1 MRSIF
6 TTFTLFISL
15 HVASLAQHELVGY
28 FHNWNSQDVAWVHP
42 QNIDARYTVIAVAFA
57 MPVSNT
63 DMTMTFTPEN
73 MSVQAFKQSIAQ
85 LKAQG
90 KKVLISIGGATA
102 YLDFPND
109 NAKQAF
115 ITSMNDIMDTYEF
128 DGIDIDIE
136 HGNCIIITGGTITN
150 PTNASQVRL
159 IDAIK
164 TIMNHHQSSK
174 GKKMMLTMAPET
186 AYVQG
191 GQSGFGS
198 IWGGYLPIIH
208 ALRDSL
214 DILQVQLYNSGT
226 MYGIDRNVYTQ
237 GTADFIVAM
246 TEAVIQGFA
255 TAGGQFNG
263 LPASKVAVGL
273 PSCTNAA
280 GGGYVDT
287 ATIMKA
293 MKYLRGKGSKPGSYT
308 MVSGNGYPNLKGM
321 MTWSINWDAKAQCNG
336 AYSFAECYQNVHT
349 EPPQVP
355 GLVTMIAP
363 AYGQT
368 LNEEFVKFTW
378 NKIPNA
384 SYHVEI
390 LRGGTIIKSDSTLQ
404 DTIVNVGG
412 FDYSELHTW
421 RVRAKNAQGWGQWNS
436 PWTFTSMKLPL
447 PSQTIALAPQE
458 YAIVKKDSMIQFRWN
473 AAKSK
478 VLSYTFTLKKGTE
491 IIHRKSDIKD
501 TVYVFALTE
510 YGTTYT
516 WQVQAVN
523 ASGVG
528 LESNVRVLSTASKP
542 LELPGIMSFIEPKSK
557 EITSDSITFK
567 WSSSGPMMQRHHLRI
582 QLDDEVLID
591 DTSLIDTVL
600 TLTMPRRS
608 GVLSWMG
615 RSYNASGYG
624 PWSAKDSAIYR
635 HLPPI
640 PEMTMITIPKDSM
653 IINTDTAF
661 ISWKIVDYANAYE
674 VEVVYADAHVK
685 RDTIVKSNGF
695 TMRNLSNNQRYDIRV
710 RGVNERGKAEWSRY
724 GTFFTSFGTQTID
737 EKTKVDRIIAN
748 TDAIIITM
756 SEIPVYPLSLHVVNL
771 QGKCMLESTLHL
783 QEHIIPIQ
791 HLDHGMYFLRINH
804 HFTQLLIH

>member
-1 MRSIF
+1 MRIIF
-6 TTFTLFISL
+6 TVIILFFSL

-42 QNIDARYTVIAVAFA
+42 QNIDTRYSVIAVAFA

-73 MSVQAFKQSIAQ
+73 MSVQAFKQAIAQ

-109 NAKQAF
+109 NVKQAF

-136 HGNCIIITGGTITN
+136 HGNCIIITGGTIAN
-150 PTNASQVRL
+150 PSNASQVRL

-164 TIMNHHQSSK
+164 TIMNHHRTSK

-226 MYGIDRNVYTQ
+226 MYGIDRNIYTQ

-293 MKYLRGKGSKPGSYT
+293 MKYLRGKGSKPGSYA
-308 MVSGNGYPNLKGM
+308 MVSGSGYPNLKGM

-368 LNEEFVKFTW
+368 LTEELVKFTW

-384 SYHVEI
+384 TYHAEI

-412 FDYSELHTW
+412 FEYSQLHTW

-473 AAKSK
+473 AAKNRI
-478 VLSYTFTLKKGTE
+478 LSYTFTLQKGND
-491 IIHRKSDIKD
+491 IIHRKLDIKD
-501 TVYVFALTE
+501 TVYAFSLPE

-523 ASGVG
+523 VSGWGLAS
-528 LESNVRVLSTASKP
+528 NARVISTSPKP
-542 LELPGIMSFIEPKSK
+542 LALPSVISFIEPYVDVL
-557 EITSDSITFK
+557 TSDSITFK
-567 WSSSGPMMQRHHLRI
+567 WSSSGPMIQRHHLRI

-615 RSYNASGYG
+615 RSYNTSGYG

-653 IINTDTAF
+653 IINTDTAS
-661 ISWKIVDYANAYE
+661 ISWKIVDYADAYE
-674 VEVVYADAHVK
+674 VQVLHADAQAK
-685 RDTIVKSNGF
+685 RDTIVKSNEYI
-695 TMRNLSNNQRYDIRV
+695 MRNLSNNQRYDIRV
-710 RGVNERGKAEWSRY
+710 RGLNERGKSEWSRY
-724 GTFFTSFGTQTID
+724 VTFFTSFGAQSIVTHTID
-737 EKTKVDRIIAN
+737 HIIAN
-748 TDAIIITM
+748 NAGIIITL
-756 SEIPVYPLSLHVVNL
+756 SETPKLPLSLHLSTL
-771 QGKCMLESTLHL
+771 QGRYILKSTVH
-783 QEHIIPIQ
+783 QQVTFISTQ
-791 HLDHGMYFLRINH
+791 QFTTGVYFLTINQH
-804 HFTQLLIH
+804 STPIIIQ

>member
-6 TTFTLFISL
+6 TVFILFIS
-15 HVASLAQHELVGY
+15 AYGISKAQHELVGY

-42 QNIDARYTVIAVAFA
+42 QNIDTRYTVIAIAFA
-57 MPVSNT
+57 MPISNT

-73 MSVQAFKQSIAQ
+73 MSVQAFKQAIAQ

-115 ITSMNDIMDTYEF
+115 ITSMNGIMDTYDF

-136 HGNCIIITGGTITN
+136 HGNCIVITGGTIAN
-150 PTNASQVRL
+150 PANASQIRL
-159 IDAIK
+159 IEAIK
-164 TIMNHHQSSK
+164 SIMDHHRSSK

-226 MYGIDRNVYTQ
+226 MYGIDRNIYTQ

-246 TEAVIQGFA
+246 TEAVIKGFA
-255 TAGGQFNG
+255 TGGGQFNG

-273 PSCTNAA
+273 PACSNAA

-293 MKYLRGKGSKPGSYT
+293 MKYLRGKGSKPGSYS
-308 MVSGNGYPNLKGM
+308 MVSENGYPNLKGM

-368 LNEEFVKFTW
+368 LTEEIAKFTW

-384 SYHVEI
+384 IYHVEI
-390 LRGGTIIKSDSTLQ
+390 LRGGTIVKSDSTLQ

-412 FDYSELHTW
+412 FEYSQLHTW

-447 PSQTIALAPQE
+447 PSQTIAVSPE
-458 YAIVKKDSMIQFRWN
+458 DYAIVNKDSLIQFRWN

-478 VLSYTFTLKKGTE
+478 ILSYTFTLRKGTE
-491 IIHRKSDIKD
+491 VIHRKADIKD
-501 TVYVFALTE
+501 TLYAFALPE

-523 ASGVG
+523 ASGWG
-528 LESNVRVLSTASKP
+528 LESNARVLSTSPKP
-542 LELPGIMSFIEPKSK
+542 LELPGMMSFIEPKSK
-557 EITSDSITFK
+557 EITSDSIMFK
-567 WSSSGPMMQRHHLRI
+567 WRPAGSMIQRHQLRI
-582 QLDDEVLID
+582 QLDDEIVLD
-591 DTSLIDTVL
+591 DTSLIDTML
-600 TLTMPRRS
+600 IIAMPKRS
-608 GVLSWMG
+608 GIVSWMG

-624 PWSAKDSAIYR
+624 PWSMKDSATYR
-635 HLPPI
+635 HLSPI
-640 PEMTMITIPKDSM
+640 PLLTQITIPKDS
-653 IINTDTAF
+653 IIIKTDTIAVRWNKAEF
-661 ISWKIVDYANAYE
+661 ADAYE
-674 VEVVYADAHVK
+674 VEVLHADAQFS
-685 RDTIVKSNGF
+685 RDTIVKTNEF
-695 TMRNLSNNQRYDIRV
+695 TMHNLSNNHRYDIRV

-724 GTFFTSFGTQTID
+724 VTFFTSFGTQTID
-737 EKTKVDRIIAN
+737 DKTMIDRIIAN
-748 TDAIIITM
+748 TDAIIITL
-756 SEIPVYPLSLHVVNL
+756 SGIPVHPLLLYVFNL
-771 QGKCMLESTLHL
+771 QGKCMMESTLHQ

-791 HLDHGMYFLRINH
+791 HLDHGMYFLHINQD
-804 HFTQLLIH
+804 FTQLLIH

>member
-1 MRSIF
+1 MRIIF
-6 TTFTLFISL
+6 TVIILFFSF

-73 MSVQAFKQSIAQ
+73 MSVQAFKQAIAQ

-115 ITSMNDIMDTYEF
+115 ITSMNDIMDTYDF

-136 HGNCIIITGGTITN
+136 HGNCIIITGGTIAN
-150 PTNASQVRL
+150 PSNASQVRL

-174 GKKMMLTMAPET
+174 GKKMILTMAPET

-226 MYGIDRNVYTQ
+226 MYGIDRNIYTQ

-273 PSCTNAA
+273 PSCTSAA

-293 MKYLRGKGSKPGSYT
+293 MKYLRGKGSKPGSYA
-308 MVSGNGYPNLKGM
+308 MVSGSGYPNLKGM

-368 LNEEFVKFTW
+368 LTEELVKFTW
-378 NKIPNA
+378 NKIPNVT
-384 SYHVEI
+384 YHVEI
-390 LRGGTIIKSDSTLQ
+390 LQGGTIIKSDSTLQ

-412 FDYSELHTW
+412 FEYSQLHTW

-447 PSQTIALAPQE
+447 PSQTIPLSPQE

-473 AAKSK
+473 AAKNRI
-478 VLSYTFTLKKGTE
+478 LSYTFTLQKGND
-491 IIHRKSDIKD
+491 IIHRKLDIKD
-501 TVYVFALTE
+501 TVYAFALPE

-516 WQVQAVN
+516 WKVQAVN
-523 ASGVG
+523 VSGWGLAS
-528 LESNVRVLSTASKP
+528 NARVISTSPKP
-542 LELPGIMSFIEPKSK
+542 LELPSVISFIEPYVDVL
-557 EITSDSITFK
+557 TSDSITFK
-567 WSSSGPMMQRHHLRI
+567 WSSSGPMIQRHHLRI

-615 RSYNASGYG
+615 RSYNSSGYG

-653 IINTDTAF
+653 IINTDTAS
-661 ISWKIVDYANAYE
+661 ISWKIVDYADADE
-674 VEVVYADAHVK
+674 VQVLHADAQAK
-685 RDTIVKSNGF
+685 RDTIVKSNEYI
-695 TMRNLSNNQRYDIRV
+695 MRNLSNNQRYDIRV
-710 RGVNERGKAEWSRY
+710 RGLNERGKSEWSRY
-724 GTFFTSFGTQTID
+724 VTFFTSFGAQSIVTHTID
-737 EKTKVDRIIAN
+737 HIIAN
-748 TDAIIITM
+748 NAGIIITL
-756 SEIPVYPLSLHVVNL
+756 SETPKLPLSLHLSTL
-771 QGKCMLESTLHL
+771 QGRYILKSTVHQQVTFISTQQLTT
-783 QEHIIPIQ
+783 
-791 HLDHGMYFLRINH
+791 GVYFLTINQH
-804 HFTQLLIH
+804 STPIIIQ